1 MRWFI
6 SGGAGFIG
14 SHLAELLLANGDEVY
29 ALDDLSTGAARNV
42 AGFRRHERF
51 HLVVDSI
58 SNEPVVQELVDLSD
72 AIVHLAAAVGVRL
85 IVESP
90 VRTIELNVHG
100 TEVVLRAAAKKQKRV
115 LVMSTSEVYGK
126 SPDVPFREDQDV
138 LLGPSTKARW
148 SYATSKLI
156 DEFLAL
162 AYWKEKKLPT
172 TVVRLFNTVG
182 PRQTGRYGMVVPTF
196 VRKALED
203 RPLPVFGTGEQSRS
217 FCHVADVVE
226 ALHALTLSDAAV
238 GEVFNLGSREEVTIL
253 SLAQRVK
260 ELAHSGSAIRFISYD
275 EAYETGFEDLPRRVP
290 DITKVRSCIGFSPKR
305 SLDDILRDVIDYERK
320 N

>member
-14 SHLAELLLANGDEVY
+14 SHLTELLLGKGDEVY
-29 ALDDLSTGAARNV
+29 VLDDLSTGSARNLADVRGHPKLHFVIDTV
-42 AGFRRHERF
+42 ANER
-51 HLVVDSI
+51 VVA
-58 SNEPVVQELVDLSD
+58 ELVDLAD
-72 AIVHLAAAVGVRL
+72 VVVHLAAAVGVRL

-100 TEVVLRAAAKKQKRV
+100 TEVVLQAAAKKQKRV
-115 LVMSTSEVYGK
+115 LVASTSEVYGK
-126 SPDVPFREDQDV
+126 SPVVPFHEDQDIV
-138 LLGPSTKARW
+138 LGPSTKGRW
-148 SYATSKLI
+148 SYAASKLI

-196 VRKALED
+196 VRQALAGQ
-203 RPLPVFGTGEQSRS
+203 PLSVFGSGEQSRC
-217 FCHVADVVE
+217 FCHVSDVVE
-226 ALHALTLSDAAV
+226 AIHGLCLSERAV
-238 GEVFNLGSREEVTIL
+238 GQVFNLGSQHEITIRK
-253 SLAQRVK
+253 LAEHVK
-260 ELAHSGSAIRFISYD
+260 ALVHSASEIRSVSYD
-275 EAYETGFEDLPRRVP
+275 DAYEEGFEDMMRRVP
-290 DITKVRSCIGFSPKR
+290 DLSKARACIGFEPKC
-305 SLDDILRDVIDYERK
+305 SLEDILRDVVAYERG